1 MASTPEAAGT
11 MADPA
16 YRSRRAR
23 LAATARHHPD
33 QPDLLDDERRYFK
46 ASAAERY
53 VRDLVDGLP
62 PLTTEQ
68 RARLAA
74 LLHPGADDAGAT

>member
-1 MASTPEAAGT
+1 

-23 LAATARHHPD
+23 LAATSRHHPD
-33 QPDLLDDERRYFK
+33 RPELTVDDRRYFK
-46 ASAAERY
+46 AAAAERY
-53 VRDLVDGLP
+53 VRELVDTFP
-62 PLTTEQ
+62 PLTDQQ

-74 LLHPGADDAGAT
+74 LLHPGANDAGAT